1 MRGGYFDSLGAG
13 ARLWGALPAALMLSA
28 LAPALITQ
36 ASAANCTVVQGT
48 VTLNGGACAIA
59 PDTTLRPNPV
69 AVTANGG
76 QITADGVTIIPAGL
90 RSSTGLSSSGASG
103 AITASNLDLNMTGD
117 GGFAADA
124 EGGSIITLNN
134 GVRISFNSVGNANTG
149 LIASGQGSRIVTN
162 GATLAMPGSGA
173 LGGLDELVIAQTGG
187 AVTLN
192 GGSFSLTGAA
202 TSEIGWLARDRGT
215 ITASNTSL
223 TVSGSGGDTG
233 VLGTSFS
240 PISLNRVTVIMPGS
254 SAGETG
260 LLVNEPFALI
270 TGNAVSVSVPSS
282 DGGNGIYAT
291 GGSIRLA
298 GNNTVSTGGDHAVA
312 VQASGPFS
320 SITVDQTTIS
330 TIGPRSPGVSADGG
344 GSVTL
349 TGGSSVSTSGTLS
362 TGLIAW
368 GDGSSI
374 SGNTLTVSTSG
385 AGSPGGVLLDG
396 GNITLTGGSVTTTG
410 AGSPGFVFQGQP
422 LGSLTID
429 GTAIKSAGDAF
440 AVQGVTA
447 AINLS
452 NTTVTSGSGVLLSAA
467 QAGISPATV
476 AFVANNA
483 TLRGAIVA
491 DAASSS
497 RVSLQNNTIWTVTGN
512 SNVTTLTNDPSLI
525 QFLPPTGNPQSAA
538 SYKTLTVTNYVG
550 EGGSIL
556 LNTFQH
562 DDSSPSDRLVINGGT
577 ATGATTLLIHNTAGH
592 IGALTTGN
600 GIEVVSATNGGMTA
614 PHAFA
619 LGNIVAAGPYQ
630 YLLFHGGL
638 TRETEHN
645 WYLRNETGPISPEPP
660 HFPDNT
666 LPPNPPIGPDNALP
680 VTPPGATAPPGTTP
694 PGTSPQPPAG
704 GRPFYRMEAP
714 LYSKIS
720 LLARQVSLL
729 MLGTF
734 HERQGDQSV
743 LKNDEGGA
751 WVRLIG
757 VGLSQKFS
765 GPLEPSFT
773 GVVGGAQVGS
783 DAYAWDNRSNRVGG
797 FVSYAHA
804 AGTVRGDILD
814 IRNQLGGN
822 LPEDV
827 ITGGGYFT
835 HIGDN
840 GWYVDAVLMGSWY
853 NAYPMSERGIG
864 THTTGSGITA
874 SLEGD
879 YPWVLD
885 EEWTLES
892 MGQIIFTSLSF
903 GSASD
908 PFTTLDFL
916 PGDAWYGRVGGRL
929 EHNTTLG
936 GRPTKPF
943 FELNFWH
950 GFGSTDTTV
959 YNANIPIAIPY
970 GNTDIEAAIGVTSQV
985 DESFSLGAR
994 LGYLTSIEGNY
1005 QRAYKG
1011 QLDLRYAW

>member
-429 GTAIKSAGDAF
+429 GTA
-440 AVQGVTA
+440 
-447 AINLS
+447 
-452 NTTVTSGSGVLLSAA
+452 
-467 QAGISPATV
+467 
-476 AFVANNA
+476 
-483 TLRGAIVA
+483 A
-491 DAASSS
+491 D
-497 RVSLQNNTIWTVTGN
+497 LG
-512 SNVTTLTNDPSLI
+512 
-525 QFLPPTGNPQSAA
+525 
-538 SYKTLTVTNYVG
+538 
-550 EGGSIL
+550 
-556 LNTFQH
+556 
-562 DDSSPSDRLVINGGT
+562 DRLRDGG
-577 ATGATTLLIHNTAGH
+577 
-592 IGALTTGN
+592 
-600 GIEVVSATNGGMTA
+600 
-614 PHAFA
+614 
-619 LGNIVAAGPYQ
+619 
-630 YLLFHGGL
+630 
-638 TRETEHN
+638 
-645 WYLRNETGPISPEPP
+645 
-660 HFPDNT
+660 
-666 LPPNPPIGPDNALP
+666 
-680 VTPPGATAPPGTTP
+680 
-694 PGTSPQPPAG
+694 
-704 GRPFYRMEAP
+704 
-714 LYSKIS
+714 
-720 LLARQVSLL
+720 
-729 MLGTF
+729 
-734 HERQGDQSV
+734 ER
-743 LKNDEGGA
+743 
-751 WVRLIG
+751 
-757 VGLSQKFS
+757 
-765 GPLEPSFT
+765 
-773 GVVGGAQVGS
+773 
-783 DAYAWDNRSNRVGG
+783 
-797 FVSYAHA
+797 
-804 AGTVRGDILD
+804 
-814 IRNQLGGN
+814 
-822 LPEDV
+822 
-827 ITGGGYFT
+827 
-835 HIGDN
+835 
-840 GWYVDAVLMGSWY
+840 
-853 NAYPMSERGIG
+853 
-864 THTTGSGITA
+864 
-874 SLEGD
+874 
-879 YPWVLD
+879 
-885 EEWTLES
+885 
-892 MGQIIFTSLSF
+892 
-903 GSASD
+903 
-908 PFTTLDFL
+908 
-916 PGDAWYGRVGGRL
+916 RVGGRAL
-929 EHNTTLG
+929 RHAVEADDRDVARHVESVRRQGAHRANRHLVVRAEHRAEFLLPREERLDRANTRLHREVARRDERH
-936 GRPTKPF
+936 GRRNPGLLQRRF
-943 FELNFWH
+943 V
-950 GFGSTDTTV
+950 TV
-959 YNANIPIAIPY
+959 PAIDADRTV
-970 GNTDIEAAIGVTSQV
+970 GRAGHECDAAVTERQQMIDGDLRRRDVV
-985 DESFSLGAR
+985 DAHAR
-994 LGYLTSIEGNY
+994 DVAILHVFAGIDDRQAS
-1005 QRAYKG
+1005 AH
-1011 QLDLRYAW
+1011 LDLRQMPHQRDQPVDLSRGDHVGIRLLAREAALRVAEQNRISALVRDLLHAADHFREKRIRDVGDERDDEARPRRAQVARLRIRSVAEALDRFVHALASFRADDLGPLQRARYRRDGNLRGRGHGADILHAARDHGCIRRRRHTRATIERGIAAFDDNRHALATPNLRAADVCCTCICAGPPKSVGSIEM

>member
-1 MRGGYFDSLGAG
+1 LV
-13 ARLWGALPAALMLSA
+13 LSA
-28 LAPALITQ
+28 LGTGQFSP
-36 ASAANCTVVQGT
+36 ASAVDCTVVQGT
-48 VTLNGGACAIA
+48 VTLNGGACTIA
-59 PDTTLRPNPV
+59 PGTVLRPNPI
-69 AVTANGG
+69 AVSANGG
-76 QITADGVTIIPAGL
+76 QITADGVTIDPAGFG
-90 RSSTGLSSSGASG
+90 SSTGLSSSGTSG
-103 AITASNLDLNMTGD
+103 AITASNLDLFMTGD

-134 GVRISFNSVGNANTG
+134 GVRITFNSAGNANTG
-149 LIASGQGSRIVTN
+149 LIAGDQGSGIVTN

-192 GGSFSLTGAA
+192 GGSFILTGAA
-202 TSEIGWLARDRGT
+202 TGEIGWLARDRGT
-215 ITASNTSL
+215 ITASDTSL
-223 TVSGSGGDTG
+223 TVSGNGGDIG
-233 VLGTSFS
+233 ILSTSFS
-240 PISLNRVTVIMPGS
+240 PIGLNRVTVLMPGS
-254 SAGETG
+254 STGETG
-260 LLVNEPFALI
+260 LLVNEPFALV
-270 TGNAVSVSVPSS
+270 TGNAVSVSVPNSP
-282 DGGNGIYAT
+282 GGHGLYAT
-291 GGSIRLA
+291 EGSIRLA
-298 GNNTVSTGGDHAVA
+298 GKSTVSTGGDNALA
-312 VQASGPFS
+312 VQASGPGA
-320 SITVDQTTIS
+320 SITLDQTAIS
-330 TIGPRSPGVSADGG
+330 TTGDRSPGAVADNA
-344 GSVTL
+344 GSVNL
-349 TGGSSVSTSGTLS
+349 TGGSSVSTSGAKS
-362 TGLIAW
+362 TGLSAF
-368 GDGSSI
+368 GSGPVFQ
-374 SGNTLTVSTSG
+374 GNTLISASALDVRTTG
-385 AGSPGGVLLDG
+385 AGSPGGVLENG

-410 AGSPGFVFQGQP
+410 ADSPGFVFDRFGSVATAQP
-422 LGSLTID
+422 PSMLTID
-429 GTAIKSAGDAF
+429 STTIKSAADAF
-440 AVQGVTA
+440 AVRGTGA
-447 AINLS
+447 GITLNNA
-452 NTTVTSGSGVLLSAA
+452 TVTGGAGILLSAA
-467 QAGISPATV
+467 RVGIAPATV

-483 TLRGAIVA
+483 TLRGAIVT
-491 DAASSS
+491 DAASTSNVTL
-497 RVSLQNNTIWTVTGN
+497 RNNAIWTVTGN

-525 QFLPPTGNPQSAA
+525 QFLPPVGDPRIAA

-562 DDSSPSDRLVINGGT
+562 DDSSPSDRLVINAGT
-577 ATGATTLLIHNTAGH
+577 ATGTTTLFIHNTAGH

-600 GIEVVSATNGGMTA
+600 GIEVVSTTNGATTA

-630 YLLFHGGL
+630 YLLFQGGL
-638 TRETEHN
+638 TRGTEDN

-694 PGTSPQPPAG
+694 PGTYPQPPAG

-720 LLARQVSLL
+720 LLARQVTLL

-804 AGTVRGDILD
+804 AGTVSGDILD